1 MGKGYSEIYPSIELR
16 RELNHDFFTHRY
28 QELLQ
33 ETYRMKEKDYQDFLD
48 DYYFDKDTEPLIPFE
63 EMW

>member
-1 MGKGYSEIYPSIELR
+1 MGKGYSEIYPSIEFR
-16 RELNHDFFTHRY
+16 RELNRINAENRY
-28 QELLQ
+28 NELLQ
-33 ETYRMKEKDYQDFLD
+33 ETYRMKEKDYRNFLD

>member
-1 MGKGYSEIYPSIELR
+1 MGKGYSEIYPSIEFR
-16 RELNHDFFTHRY
+16 RELNRINAENRY
-28 QELLQ
+28 NELLQ
-33 ETYRMKEKDYQDFLD
+33 ETYRMKEKDYRDFLD